1 MADKEVKEAIEIV
14 EDEKIK
20 KLKEELARYQR
31 SYHIFMNY
39 WEEFPDDVKCE
50 LDEDLKAVDL

>member
-1 MADKEVKEAIEIV
+1 M
-14 EDEKIK
+14 DEEIK

-31 SYHIFMNY
+31 GYHMFMNY
-39 WEEFPDDVKCE
+39 WDEFPEDVKYK